1 MISGATVARW
11 IARERA
17 ATATSGRW
25 RKLTRRERAVALV
38 ICSGCTRTE
47 AAATLGVS
55 VKTIDSHR
63 AHILDKLELRN
74 EVELVLYS
82 IVALVI
88 GVDEDGEYGRHEIVG
103 QMREYG
109 T

>member
-1 MISGATVARW
+1 MVRW
-11 IARERA
+11 IARERTDSQA
-17 ATATSGRW
+17 PIASLGRW

-63 AHILDKLELRN
+63 SHILDKLELRN

-88 GVDEDGEYGRHEIVG
+88 GVDEDDTYGRHEIVG
-103 QMREYG
+103 QLRECG